1 MLAGFTKFA
10 LQCLKQVGNKLELR
24 ETAVTYFADLTV
36 LVKEDITEIF
46 DEVMDEILKTCN
58 TEDEFKEQ
66 YKNKDGAK
74 GFSLDSD
81 SEEEDMLGM
90 DIDVACLDEKSAA
103 VNAIGQICLHAPV
116 TCQRK
121 MTEIADALE
130 HL

>member
-58 TEDEFKEQ
+58 TEDEFKE
-66 YKNKDGAK
+66 
-74 GFSLDSD
+74 
-81 SEEEDMLGM
+81 
-90 DIDVACLDEKSAA
+90 
-103 VNAIGQICLHAPV
+103 
-116 TCQRK
+116 
-121 MTEIADALE
+121 
-130 HL
+130 